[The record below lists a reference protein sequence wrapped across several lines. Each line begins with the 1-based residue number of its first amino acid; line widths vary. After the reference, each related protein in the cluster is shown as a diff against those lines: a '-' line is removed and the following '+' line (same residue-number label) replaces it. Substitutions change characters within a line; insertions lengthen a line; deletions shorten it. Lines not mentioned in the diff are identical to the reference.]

1 MKIPVSV
8 KLVCAYLMS
17 AVLTNVPNM
26 VFAESVKA
34 AMIPTTAIVS
44 ELTRSDAQA
53 KVQNLLKR
61 DDVRKQLQAHG
72 VSVEEA
78 NQRLASLS
86 EAEMRNLAGQLQEAR
101 AGGDVL
107 VTVLIVILIIF
118 LIQRI

>member
-17 AVLTNVPNM
+17 AVLTNIPNM

-34 AMIPTTAIVS
+34 AMIPTTTVVS

>member
-1 MKIPVSV
+1 MKIPVTV
-8 KLVCAYLMS
+8 KLACAYLMS
-17 AVLTNVPNM
+17 AVLTNIPNM

-34 AMIPTTAIVS
+34 AMIPTTTVVS

-53 KVQNLLKR
+53 KVENLLKR

-78 NQRLASLS
+78 SQRLASLS